1 MAFSKF
7 SSFRWYYTLNI
18 CSTNILIM
26 VMHEY
31 IRKSLTIDC
40 EAVTNYIVERIRE
53 YLEFSNKKGGVIGVS
68 GGVDSAV
75 TATLLAKAT
84 DNFFILLMP
93 SSSTPKIDLD
103 DSFEMIKF
111 LNAQN
116 KYKLI
121 NIDEIVKS
129 FSNKIETENKYIIG
143 NIKAR
148 VRMIILYAYAQ
159 MLDYLVVGTGD
170 KSELLLGYFTK
181 YGDGGVDV
189 LPIGDLYKTQVRM
202 LGKCLGLPERIVT
215 KPSSPAL
222 WEGQTAEGELGI
234 DYETIDSIL
243 YLRFDEMRSEDEIV
257 KMLGIPIDIVKKVDR
272 LVKIS
277 QHKRLPPEI
286 FRLSGRAI
294 NSDWRFP
301 RRWA

>member
-1 MAFSKF
+1 
-7 SSFRWYYTLNI
+7 
-18 CSTNILIM
+18 M
-26 VMHEY
+26 VMPDY
-31 IRKSLTIDC
+31 IKKSLTIDC
-40 EAVTNYIVERIRE
+40 KAVTDYIIERLRE
-53 YLEFSNKKGGVIGVS
+53 YLEFSRKDGGIVGVS
-68 GGVDSAV
+68 GGIDSAV

-93 SSSTPKIDLD
+93 SSSTPKVDLE
-103 DSFEMIKF
+103 DSFMIVKM
-111 LNAQN
+111 LKAEN

-121 NIDEIVKS
+121 NIDEIVKL
-129 FSNKIETENKYIIG
+129 FGDNVETNDKLILG

-148 VRMIILYAYAQ
+148 TRMILLYAYAQ
-159 MLDYLVVGTGD
+159 KLNYLVVGTGD

-243 YLRFDEMRSEDEIV
+243 YLRFDEMRSENEISE
-257 KMLGIPIDIVKKVDR
+257 MLGLPLDVIKRVDR
-272 LVKIS
+272 LVKTS